1 MATLAFYAEGVSKK
15 PVKPTVE
22 LKPSR
27 IRREPARAEPIGPAA
42 KAWWQSSEGETWIV
56 VIGVVMF
63 ALAITAL
70 SIGIGEVT
78 SH

>member
-1 MATLAFYAEGVSKK
+1 MSKPSK
-15 PVKPTVE
+15 KPTVE

-27 IRREPARAEPIGPAA
+27 IRRDPVRPEPIGPAA
-42 KAWWQSSEGETWIV
+42 KAWWSSSEGETWIV
-56 VIGVVMF
+56 VIGVVRF

-70 SIGIGEVT
+70 SFGIGEVT

>member
-1 MATLAFYAEGVSKK
+1 MSKSSK
-15 PVKPTVE
+15 KPTVE

-27 IRREPARAEPIGPAA
+27 IRREPRGVEVPTGPAA
-42 KAWWQSSEGETWIV
+42 KAWFDPGEWESWIV
-56 VIGVVMF
+56 IVGVIAF
-63 ALAITAL
+63 AIGLTAL